1 MDSGIR
7 SGADVVRA
15 LALGAR
21 ATFAGKAFL
30 WGLGALGRRGPA
42 HVIDLL
48 SQETRAVLGQIGARG
63 PAEAGSVVVRHAG
76 ALRF

>member
-15 LALGAR
+15 LALGAS
-21 ATFAGKAFL
+21 AVFAGKAFL
-30 WGLGALGRRGPA
+30 WGVGALGRDGPS

-48 SQETRAVLGQIGARG
+48 AEETQATLGQIGARN
-63 PAEAGSVVVRHAG
+63 PLEARKAIVRHPG
-76 ALRF
+76 ALQF